1 MAKNKII
8 TSGRVHL
15 EHDGQVIT
23 LRPGDTVPA
32 WAEKTVTNPALFEG
46 VEPPAAD
53 PAPEH
58 VPVEKKTT
66 RRKKTAPA
74 TEAPVADE
82 DTEDATDRASI
93 IAKLTE
99 KGIEFDDDNTD
110 EELALILENAE

>member
-32 WAEKTVTNPALFEG
+32 WAEKIVTNPALFEG
-46 VEPPAAD
+46 VESPAAD
-53 PAPEH
+53 PVPE
-58 VPVEKKTT
+58 PARVEKKTT
-66 RRKKTAPA
+66 RRKRTAPA
-74 TEAPVADE
+74 PESPVADG
-82 DTEDATDRASI
+82 DTDETADRASI